1 MLFEKVEEKY
11 SNQLFSE
18 KILEATMEKMRE
30 LVTAETD
37 KNINSSKPL
46 NSSSIPP
53 NAVRLYIPKKERYP
67 NEEAKG

>member
-1 MLFEKVEEKY
+1 MV
-11 SNQLFSE
+11 
-18 KILEATMEKMRE
+18 
-30 LVTAETD
+30 AETD
-37 KNINSSKPL
+37 KDVNSPKPL